1 LPDTRPDA
9 PLLSRLP
16 TARIVASLCLAPIVV
31 VCILLGDA
39 AFIVLVVA
47 AVTLLAR
54 EWLRMCNDG
63 RFFDTIVAFLLPI
76 WAAIA
81 STLLGYPVA
90 AVALLV
96 LGTLVVAIATGGRPW
111 LSGGVLYLG
120 LPGLALVWLRTGFPD
135 GLEIVLWL
143 FLVVWSSD
151 IGAYVAGRLLGGPK
165 LAPRISPNKT
175 WSGAVGGLMFA
186 GVCGGLFAWLAR
198 TSDPA
203 VTVVAS
209 IGLSI
214 VAQAGDLAESQM
226 KRHFG
231 VKDTGTLIP
240 GHGGLLDRLDSLL
253 LGAVATAALALTGK
267 VPV

>member
-1 LPDTRPDA
+1 LPDARPDA
-9 PLLSRLP
+9 SLLSRLP
-16 TARIVASLCLAPIVV
+16 TARIVASVCLAPVAV
-31 VCILLGDA
+31 VCIVLGNI
-39 AFIVLVVA
+39 AFLVLVVA
-47 AVTLLAR
+47 AVSLLAR
-54 EWLRMCNDG
+54 EWLRMCGDG

-81 STLLGYPVA
+81 ATLLGYPFA
-90 AVALLV
+90 AVALLAS
-96 LGTLVVAIATGGRPW
+96 GALVVAIATGGSPW

-120 LPGLALVWLRTGFPD
+120 MPGLALVWLRTGFPD

-151 IGAYVAGRLLGGPK
+151 IGAYVSGRLLGGPK
-165 LAPRISPNKT
+165 LAPQISPNKT
-175 WSGAVGGLMFA
+175 WSGAVGGLVFA
-186 GVCGGLFAWLAR
+186 GVCGGVFAWWVNAAN
-198 TSDPA
+198 PA
-203 VTVVAS
+203 ATVVAS
-209 IGLSI
+209 IGLSV

-231 VKDTGTLIP
+231 VKDTGSLIP